1 MVLRK
6 IILQCD
12 PVVVLR
18 FVYFLHLISL
28 HVGCRPLLVFQVAN
42 HLSSSP
48 FLRDFW
54 NVTRLVLMKAEGCSN
69 VKVTTPLG
77 PVRMNSVLEHH
88 PLALIPPFIPLFSS
102 GGRTG
107 RAGIDASLLIRA
119 QSVMQTRRLSG
130 TGPLSILHNTALC
143 WPRRTDNTTGL
154 AGYWSANKR
163 IKMPLW
169 LTRDALCVGGEGDGE
184 GEEIG
189 RWQKEGVSGTC

>member
-12 PVVVLR
+12 PVVVLH

-28 HVGCRPLLVFQVAN
+28 HVGRRPLLVFQVAN

-54 NVTRLVLMKAEGCSN
+54 HLTRLVLIKAEGCSN
-69 VKVTTPLG
+69 VKVAAPLG
-77 PVRMNSVLEHH
+77 PERNSMLERH

-130 TGPLSILHNTALC
+130 TGPLSILHGTALC

-154 AGYWSANKR
+154 VGY
-163 IKMPLW
+163 
-169 LTRDALCVGGEGDGE
+169 
-184 GEEIG
+184 
-189 RWQKEGVSGTC
+189 